1 MFIKPLVRSRTLST
15 EIESCV
21 KCGRDAKPEQYGWGW
36 EYLDFENKEKPF
48 HLYKCL
54 YEGEERD
61 TVNE

>member
-1 MFIKPLVRSRTLST
+1 MST
-15 EIESCV
+15 EKVCV